1 MTFLGSG
8 IPTKPL
14 FATIPSWVGGRSHK
28 YLADGFQR
36 GSSQN
41 HLLWKLHLS
50 MWYVRTVPIIHNVW
64 NKMNMEAFSAFWVTR
79 IKTFGMFEIT
89 SDGWNKRPKQKPA
102 TNLNQSNQPMGKKN
116 KSGTKTKSKCDDQ
129 TSSTYSRQ
137 IELLIE
143 YTTETYTNH
152 FRCLLFS
159 SIFSGLSLIHL
170 RKKTCAVCS
179 SLLRKKRSSPVIISH
194 HPWINIIYQQSS
206 WKKDIHVQ

>member
-1 MTFLGSG
+1 
-8 IPTKPL
+8 
-14 FATIPSWVGGRSHK
+14 
-28 YLADGFQR
+28 
-36 GSSQN
+36 
-41 HLLWKLHLS
+41 
-50 MWYVRTVPIIHNVW
+50 
-64 NKMNMEAFSAFWVTR
+64 MEAFSAFWVTR
-79 IKTFGMFEIT
+79 IKTFGMFAIT

-170 RKKTCAVCS
+170 RKKNMCGLFELTEKKTLKS
-179 SLLRKKRSSPVIISH
+179 SNYITSSMNKHNLPTVIMKKRHSCTVGI
-194 HPWINIIYQQSS
+194 
-206 WKKDIHVQ
+206 